1 MRYLTIILLLA
12 IIGLAHAQD
21 SYAAA
26 LEISH
31 EGLEIR
37 LKGTEAWLSLSDGAV
52 TAFGAGDT
60 LRSNAVGRGWLH
72 FGETA
77 SLLILPNSEFRLDAY
92 DAEQLRATFLGIAL
106 VQASSVAS
114 LEIQLQD
121 IVLIGLE
128 GNAGLWSAPNQPDIV
143 TVAEGFATVRSGDSE
158 TEIRSGEG
166 FRDTAEG
173 GEIASLEAPYS
184 AARLIGVLDG
194 CAGLVQT
201 GELAGVRVRTGAGR
215 GYQQRGLIDN
225 GNNAV
230 LLGRTETSGW
240 TRIQYASGF
249 AWISSFALETECDLP
264 ILPDDSPEEDITRV
278 INSDERELALLASY
292 FGSPLFDG
300 FFYGFED

>member
-1 MRYLTIILLLA
+1 MRSITIIFLLL

-26 LEISH
+26 LEITH

-37 LKGTEAWLSLSDGAV
+37 LNGTESWLRLSDGAV
-52 TAFGAGDT
+52 TAFGAGDM
-60 LRSNAVGRGWLH
+60 LRSNEFGRGRLH

-92 DAEQLRATFLGIAL
+92 DAEQLQATFLGTAIL
-106 VQASSVAS
+106 QASGLSS
-114 LEIQLQD
+114 IEIQLQD
-121 IVLIGLE
+121 IALIALQGS
-128 GNAGLWSAPNQPDIV
+128 AGLWSSPNQPDIV
-143 TVAEGFATVRSGDSE
+143 TLADGLATVRSGDTE
-158 TEIRSGEG
+158 TELASGEG

-173 GEIASLEAPYS
+173 GEIATLETPYS
-184 AARLIGVLDG
+184 AARLIGILDG
-194 CAGLVQT
+194 CSGIVQT

-230 LLGRTETSGW
+230 LLGQTETSGW

-249 AWISSFALETECDLP
+249 AWISSFALETDCVLP
-264 ILPDDSPEEDITRV
+264 ILPDDAPEEDITRV
-278 INSDERELALLASY
+278 VNGDEQELALLLSY

-300 FFYGFED
+300 FFYGFEN